1 MADIVPT
8 PPAPEPVS
16 ALAKAKRELDAAVA
30 RIETEVAARGAPSR
44 VGVAML
50 RDAID
55 GLKRAVPHAGAPK
68 RK

>member
-1 MADIVPT
+1 
-8 PPAPEPVS
+8 
-16 ALAKAKRELDAAVA
+16 
-30 RIETEVAARGAPSR
+30 VAARGAPSR